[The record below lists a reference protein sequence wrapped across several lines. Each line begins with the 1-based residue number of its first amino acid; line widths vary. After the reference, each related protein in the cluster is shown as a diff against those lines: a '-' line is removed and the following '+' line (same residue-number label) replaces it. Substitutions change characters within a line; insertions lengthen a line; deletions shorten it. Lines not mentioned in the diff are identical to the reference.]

1 MVVPGVHIIPAGLVW
16 MVDGGVT
23 SACENIGSS
32 LVPQLIHRLLNWRYF
47 QKGSIE
53 DVDLN
58 SLYFTS
64 GAPKNYY
71 RKRRNS

>member
-1 MVVPGVHIIPAGLVW
+1 MVVTGVHIIPAGVVCI
-16 MVDGGVT
+16 VDGGVT
-23 SACENIGSS
+23 SARENIGSS

-47 QKGSIE
+47 KKGSIE

-64 GAPKNYY
+64 GVPKNY
-71 RKRRNS
+71 